1 MTEDQKDVIRKT
13 WALVTPMAGTTA
25 ALFYYRL
32 FEIDPPTRLLFQAE
46 DMAGQRRKLMQTL
59 DALVQGLD
67 RLDELVPVLE
77 DLGRRH
83 LRFGVRDSH
92 YDSVGAALLWTLER
106 GLGANWSDEA
116 REAWSEVY
124 GLASGIMK
132 QAAQD
137 AHSAA

>member
-1 MTEDQKDVIRKT
+1 MNQDQKDVIRRT
-13 WALVTPMAGTTA
+13 WALVTPIADIA
-25 ALFYYRL
+25 ATLFYDRL
-32 FEIDPPTRLLFQAE
+32 FEIDPPTRLLFRAE
-46 DMAGQRRKLMQTL
+46 GLDEQRSKLMQTL
-59 DALVQGLD
+59 DALVRGLD
-67 RLDELVPVLE
+67 QLEDLAPVLE
-77 DLGRRH
+77 ELGRRH
-83 LRFGVRDSH
+83 VRYGVQDAH

>member
-13 WALVTPMAGTTA
+13 WVLVSPMARTTA

-32 FEIDPPTRLLFQAE
+32 FEIDPPTRLLFQAD
-46 DMAGQRRKLMQTL
+46 DMPGQRRKLMQTL

-83 LRFGVRDSH
+83 LRYGVRDSH
-92 YDSVGAALLWTLER
+92 YDSVGAALLWTLEC
-106 GLGANWSDEA
+106 GLGTHWSDEA
-116 REAWSEVY
+116 REAWTAVY
-124 GLASGIMK
+124 ALAAGIMQK
-132 QAAQD
+132 AARESP
-137 AHSAA
+137 SAA